1 MRKEVGKKHREN
13 YIMLSRIYM
22 LTNYQLIDFFMIFK
36 SNKKKKSMLGKNIL
50 KIIGSIRWE
59 QVIYS
64 G

>member
-1 MRKEVGKKHREN
+1 
-13 YIMLSRIYM
+13 M